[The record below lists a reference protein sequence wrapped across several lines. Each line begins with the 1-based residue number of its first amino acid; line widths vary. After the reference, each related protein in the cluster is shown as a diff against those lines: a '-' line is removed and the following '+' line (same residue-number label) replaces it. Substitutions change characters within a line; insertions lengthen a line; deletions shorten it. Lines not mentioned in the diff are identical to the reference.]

1 MGVTIRASLH
11 RGKDSLADKVP
22 TLGSHIRCNLHAPP
36 ALRTRAAAVIRA
48 ARRLVSEDEEG
59 VNGIIVLRVR

>member
-1 MGVTIRASLH
+1 MGVTIRVSLH
-11 RGKDSLADKVP
+11 RGKDSLADEVA
-22 TLGSHIRCNLHAPP
+22 TLGSHIRCNLLAPR

>member
-1 MGVTIRASLH
+1 MGVTIHASLH

-22 TLGSHIRCNLHAPP
+22 TLGSHIRCNLLAPP
-36 ALRTRAAAVIRA
+36 ALRTRAVAVIRA

>member
-1 MGVTIRASLH
+1 MGVTILASLH

-22 TLGSHIRCNLHAPP
+22 TLGSHIGCNLLAPP